1 MSPGSSL
8 LCIRCP
14 VVSSEHIP
22 TTACPYPLPPWSSLR
37 FPSNSIVRLA
47 FAFAVLSSWTMEK
60 KMATHSSILAWRGLR
75 IEEPG
80 GLLSMGSHRVG
91 HNWSDLGAVA
101 ESGTTEQLHFHFSL
115 SCIGEEMATHSSVLA
130 WRIPA
135 WWAAV
140 YGIAQSRTQLKRLRS
155 SSSFLK
161 DALQCFIPAST
172 KFCWYF
178 SFHLQGPLEAFPDLK
193 IKVLLSLYPSRV
205 VACCTATAC

>member
-1 MSPGSSL
+1 MPCGF
-8 LCIRCP
+8 IRAHPHYC
-14 VVSSEHIP
+14 V
-22 TTACPYPLPPWSSLR
+22 PLPPTPLVFSAFSFKLHSTSGICFCSSLFLNDGEGNGNPLQYSCLER
-37 FPSNSIVRLA
+37 P
-47 FAFAVLSSWTMEK
+47 K
-60 KMATHSSILAWRGLR
+60 DRG
-75 IEEPG
+75 
-80 GLLSMGSHRVG
+80 
-91 HNWSDLGAVA
+91 
-101 ESGTTEQLHFHFSL
+101 
-115 SCIGEEMATHSSVLA
+115 
-130 WRIPA
+130 A